1 MSTDSNSMDQIQT
14 LQLQLLN
21 KVDELRENGVGGL
34 VDLPQIVVCGS
45 QSSGKGD
52 VLEAISRMTFTTK
65 RSPCTRFITEFVL
78 RRAPQKNIKVWI
90 RPGDSKINGEGKQ
103 KPLHFSSD
111 EIDMS
116 STSFSFS
123 KKLKELMER
132 ASSCIG
138 LSSTALEISGDVL
151 KVEISGPQQP
161 ELTLVDLPALPHST
175 NIVQNAEGK
184 KMIQS
189 LTERY
194 IRNPRTI
201 VLAVISAN
209 FDCHDQSILSLLK
222 QFDPKYERVLGII
235 TQPDIAEVVLDK
247 QKTSL
252 QFIKNEKTRL
262 GLGWHVLLS
271 RGVEKQR
278 ISNHERDVREKKFF
292 DQEQCVSLSP
302 SQFGIEA
309 LRHRLSSSLL
319 CLIHRN
325 LPDLI
330 TDIQNKIMDSELEIE
345 KMGAPRATIQ
355 EQRQYLVDISSRF
368 GRITNQALNGSYV
381 DEFFGGF
388 REGMTSKKELDFRRL
403 RAVIREMNESF
414 EDAITLRGA
423 RRIIQSRGSTIP
435 AVDTEAEN
443 TKPYMHGWKPVY
455 VTQDSLEREV
465 EDLMHR
471 SRDIDLTGSAAQL
484 LVSSLFRDQC
494 EPWEKIAQSHIL
506 NAWSSVECF
515 VQLVLKH
522 LTDDHT
528 RSSLSGIV
536 FVPEMD
542 KMKDSLLA
550 KLGELC
556 LHYKSSYPLPAGRLL
571 LSRFQA
577 SRNKRQ
583 ISTSDNTAK
592 PNPSS
597 QKPTGCLQPT
607 NIIDHMQAYYKASQ
621 VSGSSM
627 MFF

>member
-388 REGMTSKKELDFRRL
+388 
-403 RAVIREMNESF
+403 I
-414 EDAITLRGA
+414 
-423 RRIIQSRGSTIP
+423 
-435 AVDTEAEN
+435 
-443 TKPYMHGWKPVY
+443 
-455 VTQDSLEREV
+455 
-465 EDLMHR
+465 
-471 SRDIDLTGSAAQL
+471 
-484 LVSSLFRDQC
+484 
-494 EPWEKIAQSHIL
+494 
-506 NAWSSVECF
+506 
-515 VQLVLKH
+515 
-522 LTDDHT
+522 
-528 RSSLSGIV
+528 

-583 ISTSDNTAK
+583 ISTSDKTAK

-597 QKPTGCLQPT
+597 QKPTSCLQPT

-627 MFF
+627 ILF